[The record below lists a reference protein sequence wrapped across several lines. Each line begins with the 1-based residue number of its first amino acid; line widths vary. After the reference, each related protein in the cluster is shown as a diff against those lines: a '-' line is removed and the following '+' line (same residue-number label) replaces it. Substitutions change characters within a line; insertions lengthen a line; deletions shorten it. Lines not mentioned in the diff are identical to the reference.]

1 MGIPTGGDCS
11 KPDGSEC
18 QGAACYQGDPDR
30 HYCTN
35 VCDPSV
41 PESCPGGMMCTKD
54 GPAVFLCTYPKQ
66 SHGCS
71 AAPGQP
77 GDAAFGF
84 ILLMGLAA
92 VLRLRRAR
100 G

>member
-1 MGIPTGGDCS
+1 PTGGDCS

-18 QGAACYQGDPDR
+18 AGSSCYQGDGDH

-41 PESCPGGMMCTKD
+41 AESCPAGMMCTPE
-54 GPAVFLCTYPKQ
+54 PASGVHLCTFPK
-66 SHGCS
+66 SSNGCS

-84 ILLMGLAA
+84 ILMMAAVA
-92 VLRLRRAR
+92 VLRFRRAR